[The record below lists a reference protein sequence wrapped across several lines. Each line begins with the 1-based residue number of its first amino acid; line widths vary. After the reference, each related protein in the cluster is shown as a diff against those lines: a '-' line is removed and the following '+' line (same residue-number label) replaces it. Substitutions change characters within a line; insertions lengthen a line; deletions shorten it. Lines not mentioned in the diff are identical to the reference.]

1 MFCSDFRDDK
11 LKINDDR
18 KVKLTL
24 SDFTAKDTMIL
35 LTVRA
40 FDVSAEKVE
49 ADQYSNA
56 WFRL

>member
-1 MFCSDFRDDK
+1 MFCSDFRDEK

-24 SDFTAKDTMIL
+24 SDFNDKDTMII

-40 FDVSAEKVE
+40 NDVSGEKIE
-49 ADQYSNA
+49 
-56 WFRL
+56 